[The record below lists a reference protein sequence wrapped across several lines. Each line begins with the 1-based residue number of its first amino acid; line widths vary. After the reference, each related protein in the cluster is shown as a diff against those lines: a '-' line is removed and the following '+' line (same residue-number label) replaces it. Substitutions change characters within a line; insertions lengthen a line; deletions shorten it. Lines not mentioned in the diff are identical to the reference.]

1 MDFIGR
7 IKKKKAHLCK
17 KKKKM
22 APENLLLEH
31 RFQAKKKT
39 NNQSRTCTGFIHNCI
54 PLLVIYICCYVH
66 NQPKFCQDICF
77 HQV

>member
-7 IKKKKAHLCK
+7 IKKKAHLCK

-22 APENLLLEH
+22 APENLLLGH

-39 NNQSRTCTGFIHNCI
+39 TINQEPVQALFTIA
-54 PLLVIYICCYVH
+54 
-66 NQPKFCQDICF
+66 F
-77 HQV
+77 HF

>member
-22 APENLLLEH
+22 APENLLLGH
-31 RFQAKKKT
+31 RFQAKKKKQ
-39 NNQSRTCTGFIHNCI
+39 QSIENLYRLYSQLHSTFSDLYM
-54 PLLVIYICCYVH
+54 LLCA
-66 NQPKFCQDICF
+66 
-77 HQV
+77 